1 MREGVKIYCRVS
13 HCRYHGYDGSPV
25 KPRPSDLAH
34 YKSTGTVIS
43 QGGDLPTSNL
53 LTVSMSILMICNVK
67 WGGQSCQIDVRDGH
81 TV

>member
-1 MREGVKIYCRVS
+1 MREGVKIYCHVS
-13 HCRYHGYDGSPV
+13 HCKYDGSPV
-25 KPRPSDLAH
+25 KPRPSYLAH

-43 QGGDLPTSNL
+43 QGGGLPTSNL
-53 LTVSMSILMICNVK
+53 LTVSVSILMICNVK